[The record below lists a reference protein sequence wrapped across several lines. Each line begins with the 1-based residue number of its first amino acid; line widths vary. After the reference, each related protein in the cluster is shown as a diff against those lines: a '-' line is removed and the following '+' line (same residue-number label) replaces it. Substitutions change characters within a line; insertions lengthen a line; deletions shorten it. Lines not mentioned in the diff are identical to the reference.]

1 MKVQIYSH
9 WCEDVFVPARV
20 KQFSKAARL
29 MGCTGFQEYAQQHD
43 LKEAEVLDEREL
55 VGRWLAKNTGEVPVK
70 AEGVA

>member
-1 MKVQIYSH
+1 MKVQIYSQ

-43 LKEAEVLDEREL
+43 LTEAEVLDEREL
-55 VGRWLAKNTGEVPVK
+55 VGRWLDKNTGEVPVK

>member
-1 MKVQIYSH
+1 MKVQIYSQ

-55 VGRWLAKNTGEVPVK
+55 VGRWLDKNTGEVPVK

>member
-1 MKVQIYSH
+1 MKVQIYSQ

-43 LKEAEVLDEREL
+43 LKEAEVLDER
-55 VGRWLAKNTGEVPVK
+55 
-70 AEGVA
+70 

>member
-1 MKVQIYSH
+1 
-9 WCEDVFVPARV
+9 
-20 KQFSKAARL
+20 

-55 VGRWLAKNTGEVPVK
+55 VGRWLDKNTGEVPVK